1 MNAQRI
7 PWKVDFT
14 GDPGKTKQSHKDE
27 CDINILVAKWRAG
40 GQLPM
45 PTAEQLYG
53 DFASSPSFLEAK
65 IQIADAE
72 SAFAQLPA
80 HIRDR
85 FNNQPGDLMDF
96 AQNPEN
102 LDEAVRLGLALS
114 TPPFAPTEPGSSAAV
129 ERGEKATEPAI
140 ATQGEGGIQGGE

>member
-65 IQIADAE
+65 IQIADGGKR
-72 SAFAQLPA
+72 
-80 HIRDR
+80 IRATPGTHPR
-85 FNNQPGDLMDF
+85 PLQQPTGRPHGLRTKPGKSRRGSQ
-96 AQNPEN
+96 ARPGPIN
-102 LDEAVRLGLALS
+102 ATVRTYGARVKCS
-114 TPPFAPTEPGSSAAV
+114 C
-129 ERGEKATEPAI
+129 
-140 ATQGEGGIQGGE
+140 